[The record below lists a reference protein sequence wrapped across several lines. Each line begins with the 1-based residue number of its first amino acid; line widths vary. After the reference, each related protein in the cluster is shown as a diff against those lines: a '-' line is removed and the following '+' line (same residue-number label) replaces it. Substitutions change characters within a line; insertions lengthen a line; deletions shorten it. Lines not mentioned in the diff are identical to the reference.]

1 MRLWYQSPAED
12 WNSALPLG
20 NGKLGA
26 MVFGGPVA
34 ERIQLNEDSV
44 WSGGF
49 RDRVNPDCKN
59 NLPEIRRLLREG
71 DIAQAENLAT
81 LAMAGTPEFERM
93 YQTLGDI
100 YLTME
105 NQAGEVEHYTRQLD
119 LDNALCTVSYNS
131 GGVDYTRETYISAP
145 HNVMVVRLGSS
156 RKGGVSFQVRMH
168 RGRYTDGTF
177 QDKEQNAIYY
187 TGGEGIRFC
196 SMLRASAVGGTVEVV
211 GEYLVVKNADQ
222 ATLTWTAAT
231 TYRVEDPVEEC
242 RRVLDAAS
250 LPERELWQ
258 AHLQDYQTLYNRAR
272 LTLAAD
278 SALEV
283 LPTDARLARVQNGE
297 EDLGLVALYFAFGRY
312 LTIASSRPGS
322 LPSNLQGVWNG
333 QLQPA
338 WDSKYTININTEM
351 NYWPVEVCNLSQ
363 CHLPFFDL
371 LERMYPRGQEVAQKM
386 YGARGF
392 VAHHNTDIWGLSNP
406 VGNHGRG
413 TGSYA
418 YWPLSAGWLCSHAF
432 EHYLF
437 TQDKDFLRETGY
449 PIIRDAG
456 RFFLDVLIENAEGK
470 LIFSPST
477 SPENVFIYNG
487 KRCSVAETTTMTMAI
502 VRETLENLAACCQ
515 ILDTDPDLAKE
526 VHAALERLPQFKIG
540 SRGELLEWNEE
551 LEEAEPEH
559 RHTSHLYTLY
569 PAHLIS
575 TDGTPQLAN
584 ACRRT
589 LELRGDEST
598 GWALAWRISLWAHL
612 HDGEHAYQVLK
623 KQLRPIDGSLPQ
635 YSLSGGGSYP
645 NMFGGHPPF
654 QIDSNYGACAGI
666 AELFLQSWDGNID
679 LLPAVPKALGTGTI
693 RGLRARGGV
702 TVDLDFRDGKLEQA
716 VLTRTAAGQEAF
728 TLRYAGKEKA
738 VTLAQGQPLTVV
750 GSEF

>member
-119 LDNALCTVSYNS
+119 LDNALCTVSYTS
-131 GGVDYTRETYISAP
+131 GGVDYTREVYISAP

-168 RGRYTDGTF
+168 RGRYTNGTF
-177 QDKEQNAIYY
+177 QNKEHHAIYY

-278 SALEV
+278 SALEA

-351 NYWPVEVCNLSQ
+351 NYWPVEVCNLS
-363 CHLPFFDL
+363 
-371 LERMYPRGQEVAQKM
+371 
-386 YGARGF
+386 
-392 VAHHNTDIWGLSNP
+392 
-406 VGNHGRG
+406 
-413 TGSYA
+413 
-418 YWPLSAGWLCSHAF
+418 
-432 EHYLF
+432 
-437 TQDKDFLRETGY
+437 
-449 PIIRDAG
+449 
-456 RFFLDVLIENAEGK
+456 
-470 LIFSPST
+470 
-477 SPENVFIYNG
+477 
-487 KRCSVAETTTMTMAI
+487 
-502 VRETLENLAACCQ
+502 
-515 ILDTDPDLAKE
+515 
-526 VHAALERLPQFKIG
+526 
-540 SRGELLEWNEE
+540 
-551 LEEAEPEH
+551 
-559 RHTSHLYTLY
+559 
-569 PAHLIS
+569 
-575 TDGTPQLAN
+575 
-584 ACRRT
+584 
-589 LELRGDEST
+589 
-598 GWALAWRISLWAHL
+598 
-612 HDGEHAYQVLK
+612 
-623 KQLRPIDGSLPQ
+623 
-635 YSLSGGGSYP
+635 
-645 NMFGGHPPF
+645 
-654 QIDSNYGACAGI
+654 
-666 AELFLQSWDGNID
+666 
-679 LLPAVPKALGTGTI
+679 
-693 RGLRARGGV
+693 
-702 TVDLDFRDGKLEQA
+702 
-716 VLTRTAAGQEAF
+716 
-728 TLRYAGKEKA
+728 
-738 VTLAQGQPLTVV
+738 
-750 GSEF
+750 

>member
-105 NQAGEVEHYTRQLD
+105 NQAGEVKHYTRQLD
-119 LDNALCTVSYNS
+119 LDNALCTVSYTS
-131 GGVDYTRETYISAP
+131 GGVDYTREVYISAP

-297 EDLGLVALYFAFGRY
+297 EDLGAGGPVLRLWPLPDHRLQQAGLSALQPPGRVERPASACLGQQVHHQYQHGDELLAGGGVQPLPVPLALLRFAGAHVPPWPRGGPEDVR
-312 LTIASSRPGS
+312 RPG
-322 LPSNLQGVWNG
+322 LCGPPQ
-333 QLQPA
+333 
-338 WDSKYTININTEM
+338 
-351 NYWPVEVCNLSQ
+351 
-363 CHLPFFDL
+363 H
-371 LERMYPRGQEVAQKM
+371 R
-386 YGARGF
+386 F
-392 VAHHNTDIWGLSNP
+392 VG
-406 VGNHGRG
+406 
-413 TGSYA
+413 
-418 YWPLSAGWLCSHAF
+418 
-432 EHYLF
+432 
-437 TQDKDFLRETGY
+437 
-449 PIIRDAG
+449 
-456 RFFLDVLIENAEGK
+456 
-470 LIFSPST
+470 
-477 SPENVFIYNG
+477 
-487 KRCSVAETTTMTMAI
+487 
-502 VRETLENLAACCQ
+502 
-515 ILDTDPDLAKE
+515 
-526 VHAALERLPQFKIG
+526 
-540 SRGELLEWNEE
+540 
-551 LEEAEPEH
+551 
-559 RHTSHLYTLY
+559 
-569 PAHLIS
+569 
-575 TDGTPQLAN
+575 
-584 ACRRT
+584 
-589 LELRGDEST
+589 
-598 GWALAWRISLWAHL
+598 
-612 HDGEHAYQVLK
+612 
-623 KQLRPIDGSLPQ
+623 
-635 YSLSGGGSYP
+635 
-645 NMFGGHPPF
+645 
-654 QIDSNYGACAGI
+654 
-666 AELFLQSWDGNID
+666 
-679 LLPAVPKALGTGTI
+679 
-693 RGLRARGGV
+693 GLRAPGQLHLLHL
-702 TVDLDFRDGKLEQA
+702 LDDGRRLDVHPYLGA
-716 VLTRTAAGQEAF
+716 VRVHLG
-728 TLRYAGKEKA
+728 
-738 VTLAQGQPLTVV
+738 
-750 GSEF
+750 

>member
-100 YLTME
+100 YLTMK

-119 LDNALCTVSYNS
+119 LDNALCTVSYTS
-131 GGVDYTRETYISAP
+131 GGVDYTREAYISAP

-196 SMLRASAVGGTVEVV
+196 SMLRASAAGGTVEVV

-258 AHLQDYQTLYNRAR
+258 AHLQDYQTLYNRTH

-278 SALEV
+278 SGLEA

-392 VAHHNTDIWGLSNP
+392 VAHHNTDLWGDCAPQDSCISSTYWMMGAAWMCTHIWERYEYTL
-406 VGNHGRG
+406 
-413 TGSYA
+413 
-418 YWPLSAGWLCSHAF
+418 
-432 EHYLF
+432 
-437 TQDKDFLRETGY
+437 DKEFLREHFHLLRDACLFFVDTL
-449 PIIRDAG
+449 IRDAKG
-456 RFFLDVLIENAEGK
+456 RWVV
-470 LIFSPST
+470 SPT
-477 SPENVFIYNG
+477 LSPENRYVHPSG
-487 KRCSVAETTTMTMAI
+487 AVACLCE
-502 VRETLENLAACCQ
+502 
-515 ILDTDPDLAKE
+515 
-526 VHAALERLPQFKIG
+526 G
-540 SRGELLEWNEE
+540 
-551 LEEAEPEH
+551 
-559 RHTSHLYTLY
+559 
-569 PAHLIS
+569 
-575 TDGTPQLAN
+575 
-584 ACRRT
+584 
-589 LELRGDEST
+589 
-598 GWALAWRISLWAHL
+598 
-612 HDGEHAYQVLK
+612 
-623 KQLRPIDGSLPQ
+623 
-635 YSLSGGGSYP
+635 
-645 NMFGGHPPF
+645 
-654 QIDSNYGACAGI
+654 
-666 AELFLQSWDGNID
+666 
-679 LLPAVPKALGTGTI
+679 
-693 RGLRARGGV
+693 
-702 TVDLDFRDGKLEQA
+702 
-716 VLTRTAAGQEAF
+716 
-728 TLRYAGKEKA
+728 
-738 VTLAQGQPLTVV
+738 
-750 GSEF
+750 

>member
-119 LDNALCTVSYNS
+119 LDNVLCTVSYTS
-131 GGVDYTRETYISAP
+131 GGVDYTREAYISAP

-258 AHLQDYQTLYNRAR
+258 AHLQDYQALYNRTH

-278 SALEV
+278 SALEA
-283 LPTDARLARVQNGE
+283 LPTDERLARVQNGE

-392 VAHHNTDIWGLSNP
+392 VAHHNTDLWGDCAPQDSCISS
-406 VGNHGRG
+406 
-413 TGSYA
+413 T
-418 YWPLSAGWLCSHAF
+418 YWMMG
-432 EHYLF
+432 
-437 TQDKDFLRETGY
+437 
-449 PIIRDAG
+449 
-456 RFFLDVLIENAEGK
+456 
-470 LIFSPST
+470 
-477 SPENVFIYNG
+477 
-487 KRCSVAETTTMTMAI
+487 
-502 VRETLENLAACCQ
+502 AA
-515 ILDTDPDLAKE
+515 
-526 VHAALERLPQFKIG
+526 
-540 SRGELLEWNEE
+540 
-551 LEEAEPEH
+551 
-559 RHTSHLYTLY
+559 
-569 PAHLIS
+569 
-575 TDGTPQLAN
+575 
-584 ACRRT
+584 
-589 LELRGDEST
+589 
-598 GWALAWRISLWAHL
+598 
-612 HDGEHAYQVLK
+612 
-623 KQLRPIDGSLPQ
+623 
-635 YSLSGGGSYP
+635 
-645 NMFGGHPPF
+645 
-654 QIDSNYGACAGI
+654 
-666 AELFLQSWDGNID
+666 
-679 LLPAVPKALGTGTI
+679 
-693 RGLRARGGV
+693 
-702 TVDLDFRDGKLEQA
+702 
-716 VLTRTAAGQEAF
+716 
-728 TLRYAGKEKA
+728 
-738 VTLAQGQPLTVV
+738 
-750 GSEF
+750 

>member
-119 LDNALCTVSYNS
+119 LDNALCTVSYTS
-131 GGVDYTRETYISAP
+131 GGVDYTREAYISAP

-322 LPSNLQGVWNG
+322 LPSNLQGVWND

-392 VAHHNTDIWGLSNP
+392 VAHHNTDLWGDCAPQDSCISSTYWMMGAAWMCTHIWERYEYTL
-406 VGNHGRG
+406 
-413 TGSYA
+413 
-418 YWPLSAGWLCSHAF
+418 
-432 EHYLF
+432 
-437 TQDKDFLRETGY
+437 DKEFLREHFHLLRDACLFFVDTL
-449 PIIRDAG
+449 IRDAKG
-456 RFFLDVLIENAEGK
+456 RWVV
-470 LIFSPST
+470 SPT
-477 SPENVFIYNG
+477 LSPENRYVHPSG
-487 KRCSVAETTTMTMAI
+487 AVAC
-502 VRETLENLAACCQ
+502 LCGL
-515 ILDTDPDLAKE
+515 
-526 VHAALERLPQFKIG
+526 
-540 SRGELLEWNEE
+540 
-551 LEEAEPEH
+551 
-559 RHTSHLYTLY
+559 RHGQR
-569 PAHLIS
+569 
-575 TDGTPQLAN
+575 DFD
-584 ACRRT
+584 R
-589 LELRGDEST
+589 
-598 GWALAWRISLWAHL
+598 
-612 HDGEHAYQVLK
+612 
-623 KQLRPIDGSLPQ
+623 
-635 YSLSGGGSYP
+635 
-645 NMFGGHPPF
+645 
-654 QIDSNYGACAGI
+654 
-666 AELFLQSWDGNID
+666 
-679 LLPAVPKALGTGTI
+679 AVP
-693 RGLRARGGV
+693 GLH
-702 TVDLDFRDGKLEQA
+702 
-716 VLTRTAAGQEAF
+716 
-728 TLRYAGKEKA
+728 LR
-738 VTLAQGQPLTVV
+738 L
-750 GSEF
+750 